1 MATESGNLRVPL
13 FGAVLIVGLLVTGI
27 AALPFQPFHGAIAQT
42 EDTVEF
48 WILGVEFKGTA
59 GAGEPY
65 IDEGD
70 KVESYM
76 FFPETIRVQKGQN
89 VILNFLGINGG
100 SGHPTTIENYVT
112 QSFTFMRNQTVT
124 KEFVADEAGV
134 FAITCSRHQP
144 TMNAYLIVED
154 PEAGGAMGVSTIG
167 LALLA
172 VQAAVLAITVAVVVI
187 GRRGGRS

>member
-1 MATESGNLRVPL
+1 MGVPRRSISAETPLRTSRKD
-13 FGAVLIVGLLVTGI
+13 FEDVGGGHDCVGHQRRLAIRTQGLPNAIDTGTLVE
-27 AALPFQPFHGAIAQT
+27 LCP
-42 EDTVEF
+42 
-48 WILGVEFKGTA
+48 
-59 GAGEPY
+59 GEPY

-70 KVESYM
+70 KVERYK
-76 FFPETIRVQKGQN
+76 FYPDTIRVQKGQN
-89 VILNFLGINGG
+89 VILHFLGINGG

-112 QSFTFMRNQTVT
+112 ASFTFMRNQTVT
-124 KEFVADEAGV
+124 KEFVADQAGV
-134 FAITCSRHQP
+134 FAITCSSHQP

-167 LALLA
+167 VALLA